1 VAQST
6 GYSRTQI
13 ALHWIIALII
23 VGQFVF
29 GENMVAAFD
38 AGLEGGV
45 VQMTPLVWG
54 HIIGGCAILL
64 LVMWRLQVRVTRG
77 APALPAGSP
86 VWLVL
91 GSRLGHLVLYALLF
105 LVPVSG
111 IIAWSGSLEVAGDAH
126 SLLRI
131 VLFFVIS
138 AHILGALYH
147 AIIRRD
153 GVFQRIFRAG

>member
-1 VAQST
+1 MALAA

-29 GENMVAAFD
+29 GENMVEAFD

-45 VQMTPLVWG
+45 PVMTTLVWG
-54 HIIGGCAILL
+54 HIIGGISILL

-77 APALPAGSP
+77 VPALPNGSP

-91 GSRLGHLVLYALLF
+91 GSRVAHLTLYALLF
-105 LVPVSG
+105 VVPLTG
-111 IIAWSGSLEVAGDAH
+111 IIAWFGALEVVGDVH
-126 SLLRI
+126 SWLRLA
-131 VLFFVIS
+131 LFFVIA
-138 AHILGALYH
+138 AHTLAALYH
-147 AIIRRD
+147 GLIRRD
-153 GVFQRIFRAG
+153 GVMQRMFRAG